1 MIKQSEELEKFK
13 EFYVHVLNNNPE
25 VIMQFEVFKLLQDPD
40 VLLQFE
46 IFKLWQKYARDP
58 AAWLKDRRE
67 VEEFFRELNSF

>member
-1 MIKQSEELEKFK
+1 MIKQREELCCWN
-13 EFYVHVLNNNPE
+13 YVLNNNPE
-25 VIMQFEVFKLLQDPD
+25 VITQFEVFKLLQDPD